1 MRISSWV
8 IGFVSLIGVVLV
20 TAACAVLT
28 FGAVRGVVVDLWDS
42 GVQVES
48 PAEVVSA
55 ITNPSAFAQASPT
68 PAVGGGE
75 TVVVLPSVTP
85 MPTVAIET
93 TDTSTDTTAETPVAT
108 SSTIDINTQ
117 AVQATPTPPTSADG
131 QNVVLDASGDY
142 TWRDPRQIRILLMGI
157 DQRTGTGVE
166 DRGPFRTDTMIV
178 VNVDPVRRT
187 AGVISFPRDLW
198 VKIPNFDPARINT
211 ANYIGDLN
219 AYPGGGGPVL
229 AMETIAANFGIPV
242 ERYVT
247 VNFDVFETV
256 VDTLAPNGV
265 EVCITETIRDP
276 DYPDDAYGTINV
288 EFDPGCQPLDAV
300 RLLQYARTRATQ
312 GGDFDRARRQQQTL
326 DALRA
331 TLLSAGGVGNFITQ
345 APVLWQELSDSYRTN
360 LSLEEIISLGFLLNE
375 IPRDNINYAVIDNNY
390 VELGTSPTDEQIL
403 IPIPARINDLIQRVF
418 YPQIEVTEADLLAR
432 SQNENA
438 TIRVYNGTSIA
449 GLAGRTREW
458 LVGRGIVVAEVGNDE
473 THGGALTEIRD
484 YGNNRW
490 TAQYLAELLGIPPE
504 RIIPGTDGLASNGI
518 IIVAGS
524 DMESIISGQ

>member
-48 PAEVVSA
+48 PAEIVSA

-85 MPTVAIET
+85 MPTVVIET

-219 AYPGGGGPVL
+219 AYPGGGGSR
-229 AMETIAANFGIPV
+229 FG
-242 ERYVT
+242 
-247 VNFDVFETV
+247 D
-256 VDTLAPNGV
+256 
-265 EVCITETIRDP
+265 
-276 DYPDDAYGTINV
+276 
-288 EFDPGCQPLDAV
+288 
-300 RLLQYARTRATQ
+300 
-312 GGDFDRARRQQQTL
+312 
-326 DALRA
+326 
-331 TLLSAGGVGNFITQ
+331 GNHC
-345 APVLWQELSDSYRTN
+345 R
-360 LSLEEIISLGFLLNE
+360 
-375 IPRDNINYAVIDNNY
+375 
-390 VELGTSPTDEQIL
+390 
-403 IPIPARINDLIQRVF
+403 
-418 YPQIEVTEADLLAR
+418 
-432 SQNENA
+432 
-438 TIRVYNGTSIA
+438 
-449 GLAGRTREW
+449 
-458 LVGRGIVVAEVGNDE
+458 
-473 THGGALTEIRD
+473 
-484 YGNNRW
+484 
-490 TAQYLAELLGIPPE
+490 
-504 RIIPGTDGLASNGI
+504 
-518 IIVAGS
+518 
-524 DMESIISGQ
+524 